1 MVKILISFKLLAWFF
16 IMLSSFFL
24 LFNSNLFKNESIINN
39 NVKINNTLLIN
50 KLNKIHYISYKNNEE
65 KKLWADDLIHSLK
78 IYEDSEQVDILI
90 DSIEKFKNNI
100 SNNRLDIMIS
110 VVNVTSNSNFLYNK
124 GESK

>member
-1 MVKILISFKLLAWFF
+1 MISTLFNFKLIAWF
-16 IMLSSFFL
+16 IILSISVFSIKSF
-24 LFNSNLFKNESIINN
+24 NIFKNDIKNTEKYSID
-39 NVKINNTLLIN
+39 NTFLIN

-78 IYEDSEQVDILI
+78 IYEDSEQVDLLI

-100 SNNRLDIMIS
+100 SNNRLDVMIS
-110 VVNVTSNSNFLYNK
+110 VVNVTSNSNFLYYK

>member
-1 MVKILISFKLLAWFF
+1 MISTLFNFKLLAWLT
-16 IMLSSFFL
+16 ILSISVFSLNSF
-24 LFNSNLFKNESIINN
+24 NIFKNDIKNTEKYSIDN
-39 NVKINNTLLIN
+39 KFLIN